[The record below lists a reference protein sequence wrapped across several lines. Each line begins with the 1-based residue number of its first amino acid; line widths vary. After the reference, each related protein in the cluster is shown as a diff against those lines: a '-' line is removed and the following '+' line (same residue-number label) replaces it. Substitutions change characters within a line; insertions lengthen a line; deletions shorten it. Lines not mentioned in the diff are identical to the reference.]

1 MTVSYF
7 EWVQNI
13 GRLFW
18 DREEIRSKLTD
29 KMDDAFDRVWE
40 ISELHGIPLRTAALV
55 AGIHEVASALELR
68 GIYP

>member
-7 EWVQNI
+7 EWVQDI
-13 GRLFW
+13 
-18 DREEIRSKLTD
+18 
-29 KMDDAFDRVWE
+29 FDRVWE